1 MLNLKFN
8 QLLEMRRQMAQFFS
22 AAALQQGY
30 ILYGKKAVSEMRQA
44 AHGALQA
51 RVADR
56 PRSRKKTHEVFVQPD
71 RLESS
76 SCTCRQPFCAHL
88 AALLF
93 AVLGQYM
100 DAAECNN
107 WLMGR
112 AGGAAAA
119 PGDNEGG
126 NSKATAGGAHAAVPQ
141 RRSAVE
147 ELSPADEP
155 ALWQAAWQELWF
167 GGGGQRSAW
176 QRLLAELPELD
187 VRYRFYWQKVQ
198 ELSSGWPVPYRINFA
213 LGALVHLAVWL
224 EEAFDELES
233 HLPLPTGRAGRV
245 MAGAGRRPVTRPE
258 DLSSYFFHARLFCGQ
273 VLSKIEDDVEAVGK
287 SLRVD
292 LLPRCTRLWQELLP
306 LLARQALSRTDDDA
320 APLLDWRHL
329 YRMVSIAVLTEPADL
344 ERELVR
350 LKRLGKERPD
360 WQNNQEYI
368 LLLGHIT
375 YLRYGLAEAVPV
387 WDRLEAVYPLWP
399 YVYGVAE
406 MGEGPLLLEWLEY
419 MSRRLGELARWD
431 PRMVEQEDL
440 QEDIQICLNLWQR
453 LLQQDRREQV
463 QHAYQTFL
471 RQMLPCAS
479 VLLPLLQHYAGQ
491 KQRQQVTDVFL
502 LLQNIVLDRTPDEE
516 TGRDLQRVFSVLRPS
531 EQLPCYHQKVEILL
545 KKRHRENY
553 RQAVQLLVQMR
564 RLYNKQGRLE
574 EWKRYCQRLQEKYS
588 RLRLFKEMLQ
598 REQVI

>member
-1 MLNLKFN
+1 MFNLKFS

-22 AAALQQGY
+22 AAALRQGY
-30 ILYGKKAVSEMRQA
+30 ALYDKKAVSELGQTSQ
-44 AHGALQA
+44 GTLQA
-51 RVADR
+51 RVANR
-56 PRSRKKTHEVFVQPD
+56 PRSRKKTHEVFVLPD

-100 DAAECNN
+100 DAVECYH

-126 NSKATAGGAHAAVPQ
+126 NSKATAGGARAAALQ

-155 ALWQAAWQELWF
+155 ALWPAAWQELWF
-167 GGGGQRSAW
+167 GGSGQRPVW
-176 QRLLAELPELD
+176 QRLLVELPALD
-187 VRYRFYWQKVQ
+187 DRCRFYWQKVQ
-198 ELSSGWPVPYRINFA
+198 ELSSGWPLSYRINFA

-224 EEAFDELES
+224 EEAFSELES
-233 HLPLPTGRAGRV
+233 HLLLPTGRAGRST
-245 MAGAGRRPVTRPE
+245 AGAGRRTVTRPE

-273 VLSKIEDDVEAVGK
+273 VLSKIEDEVEAVGK

-306 LLARQALSRTDDDA
+306 LLGRQVLSRTGDDA
-320 APLLDWRHL
+320 MPLLDWQHL

-350 LKRLGKERPD
+350 LKRLGKEHPD
-360 WQNNQEYI
+360 WQNNREYI

-375 YLRYGLAEAVPV
+375 YLRYGLAEAIPV
-387 WDRLEAVYPLWP
+387 WDRLDAVYPLWP

-406 MGEGPLLLEWLEY
+406 LGEGPLLLEWLEY
-419 MSRRLGELARWD
+419 MSWRLGELARWD

-440 QEDIQICLNLWQR
+440 QEDIQICLDLWQR
-453 LLQQDRREQV
+453 LLRQDRREQV
-463 QHAYQTFL
+463 QHAYQSFL
-471 RQMLPCAS
+471 QQMLPCGS
-479 VLLPLLQHYAGQ
+479 VLLPLLQHYAEQ

-502 LLQNIVLDRTPDEE
+502 LLQNIVLDRPPGEE
-516 TGRDLQRVFSVLRPS
+516 TGRDLQRVFSVLRPA

-545 KKRHRENY
+545 EKRCRENY
-553 RQAVQLLVQMR
+553 RQAAQLLVQMR
-564 RLYNKQGRLE
+564 RLYNKLGRLE
-574 EWKRYCQRLQEKYS
+574 EWERYCQRLQDKYS